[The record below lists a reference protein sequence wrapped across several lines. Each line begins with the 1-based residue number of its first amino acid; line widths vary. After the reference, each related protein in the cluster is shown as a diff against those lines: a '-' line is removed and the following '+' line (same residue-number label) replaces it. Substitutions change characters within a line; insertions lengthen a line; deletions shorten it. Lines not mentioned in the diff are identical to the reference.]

1 MGRSP
6 PVNTTG
12 RAFTQRGIIAI
23 NFIGNV
29 LSSLSAVGTGCA
41 KEGASFLTMKQIS
54 STALLLAVSAC
65 AIVASVLVFNI
76 RFYIPH
82 AFELGV
88 GIPACVGLFALFV
101 QDLAQDHR
109 I

>member
-1 MGRSP
+1 
-6 PVNTTG
+6 
-12 RAFTQRGIIAI
+12 
-23 NFIGNV
+23 
-29 LSSLSAVGTGCA
+29 
-41 KEGASFLTMKQIS
+41 MKPLS

-76 RFYIPH
+76 RLSNPH

-101 QDLAQDHR
+101 QDLTQDRR